1 MSKPAKKTVTPAP
14 TPTPEQV
21 AETARQHAIL
31 NTMQDREEALLAR
44 ASRIAGLMGVSV
56 VSSSDLLLGFGVD
69 PRRTTL
75 SGNMVTPGAALV
87 ELRVRCVELN
97 GAQLRAVVEP
107 GAPEYRPTL
116 TCKPSAYSLGSD
128 ATLDSAEAQ
137 GHALLEAA
145 RFGRTLLALLNN
157 PAE

>member
-14 TPTPEQV
+14 TLTPEQLV
-21 AETARQHAIL
+21 EERRVIAVIDA
-31 NTMQDREEALLAR
+31 MQRREEALLAR
-44 ASRIAGLMGVSV
+44 AKRTAGLMGVQV
-56 VSSSDLLLGFGVD
+56 ITSSGDLLLGFGVD
-69 PRRTTL
+69 PGRA
-75 SGNMVTPGAALV
+75 SYTPLV

-137 GHALLEAA
+137 GHALLEAV